1 MLTKPRA
8 CIYSRT
14 AVSLVQLVL
23 KLLHLQEPRNDD
35 VSVIGYKYE
44 ILSKCLIIRTSE
56 EIYDVPPARP
66 KASPHGSN
74 YHQVCCRTMTRRLRL
89 FTIRPTT

>member
-14 AVSLVQLVL
+14 AVSPVQLVL
-23 KLLHLQEPRNDD
+23 KLLHLQEPRNDE

-44 ILSKCLIIRTSE
+44 ILSKYLIICTSE
-56 EIYDVPPARP
+56 EIY
-66 KASPHGSN
+66 
-74 YHQVCCRTMTRRLRL
+74 CTMSLPLDRKLL
-89 FTIRPTT
+89 HMAATIIRYVVAQ